1 MRKIR
6 GEVENELN
14 GWILD
19 SRIRSAIGTSQWSI
33 SVSVLRLSIIRHVLG
48 RRSSTRGNT
57 CLPRFHHPFSFFFP
71 LSRIR
76 RPRGIDRYIFE
87 LAPVCVF
94 NRHTRLLNFI
104 GVVHSRARSP
114 SIPRFGPRIYRRRVL
129 SIFYAHIYTKIFE
142 LSQLEML

>member
-1 MRKIR
+1 MREIR

-57 CLPRFHHPFSFFFP
+57 CLPRFHHLFSFFFP

-104 GVVHSRARSP
+104 GVVHSRRLFPALDHVFIDAVFCLFSM
-114 SIPRFGPRIYRRRVL
+114 
-129 SIFYAHIYTKIFE
+129 HIYTRKY
-142 LSQLEML
+142 SNSRNSKCCKP